1 LSLVDRMADA
11 IGGELDRRMEV
22 LRSAGN
28 FKNREDYE
36 NARQAGADIPPMPS
50 LFIVVDEFSELL
62 AARPEFIDL
71 FVQIGRVGR
80 SVAVHQLLAS
90 QRLEEGKLRG
100 LDTFLSY
107 RIALRTF
114 SAAESRTVIGVPDA
128 YELPSGPGNGYLKYD
143 TTNMVQF
150 KAAYVSGPWT
160 GSTTAPVTAGSSAG
174 GMWAASALAPKT
186 WVPPVLEFDATH
198 VPVVE
203 PPPEP
208 EPEEDDDGAADKP
221 SEAARVDED
230 DEDEP
235 ETLLNVVV

>member
-1 LSLVDRMADA
+1 
-11 IGGELDRRMEV
+11 
-22 LRSAGN
+22 
-28 FKNREDYE
+28 
-36 NARQAGADIPPMPS
+36 
-50 LFIVVDEFSELL
+50 
-62 AARPEFIDL
+62 
-71 FVQIGRVGR
+71 
-80 SVAVHQLLAS
+80 AVHQLLAS

-143 TTNMVQF
+143 TTNMVQL

-160 GSTTAPVTAGSSAG
+160 GSTTAPVAAGSSSG
-174 GMWAASALAPKT
+174 GMLAASALTPKK

-208 EPEEDDDGAADKP
+208 EPEEDDDEPEDKQP
-221 SEAARVDED
+221 EVTEA

-235 ETLLNVVV
+235 ETLLN